1 MAAQVII
8 LYAAINAYIDDV
20 PVAEVKRFENDFHRF
35 IEANHPKILKTI
47 TDEKDLSEDT
57 EKKLKSAIE
66 EFKKGFI
73 VEAQE

>member
-1 MAAQVII
+1 
-8 LYAAINAYIDDV
+8 V
-20 PVAEVKRFENDFHRF
+20 PVSEVNRFENDFHRF
-35 IEANHPKILKTI
+35 MEANHPEVIKAI

-57 EKKLKSAIE
+57 ENKLKSAIE